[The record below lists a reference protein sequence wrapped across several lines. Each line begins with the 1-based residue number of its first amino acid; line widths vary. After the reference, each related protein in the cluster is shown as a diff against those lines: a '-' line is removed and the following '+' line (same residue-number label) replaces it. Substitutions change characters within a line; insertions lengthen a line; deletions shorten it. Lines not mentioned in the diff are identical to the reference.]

1 MVGKLFI
8 ALLVLIVL
16 GAIGLL
22 GYGYL
27 GDLSPNA
34 EPTTIPVELNEN

>member
-8 ALLVLIVL
+8 VLLVLILL

-27 GDLSPNA
+27 GDLSPDA
-34 EPTTIPVELNEN
+34 EDTTIPVDLDEN